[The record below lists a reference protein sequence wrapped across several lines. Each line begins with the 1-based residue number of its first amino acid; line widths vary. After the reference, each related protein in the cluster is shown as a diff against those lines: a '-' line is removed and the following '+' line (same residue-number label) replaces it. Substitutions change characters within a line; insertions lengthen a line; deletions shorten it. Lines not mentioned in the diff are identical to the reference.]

1 MNCSQKHHQN
11 GEITYSQS
19 VITPVVVHPDIKKA
33 IALPPEF
40 IIPQDGHKKQDCEI
54 AASKRF
60 LKAEG
65 PALKKLQVTI
75 LGDDLYCHQPFCELV
90 LKEGLDFILTCM
102 VLSHPTLYEYVELLK
117 EDIQTL
123 VETRW
128 EGEIQY
134 KDTYRFLNNVP
145 LRDEKKPWG

>member
-1 MNCSQKHHQN
+1 MSMVEITPKVSSELPRLSGKIHCMNCSQKHHQN
-11 GEITYSQS
+11 GEITYSQC

-75 LGDDLYCHQPFCELV
+75 LGDDLYCHQPFV
-90 LKEGLDFILTCM
+90 NW
-102 VLSHPTLYEYVELLK
+102 Y
-117 EDIQTL
+117 
-123 VETRW
+123 
-128 EGEIQY
+128 
-134 KDTYRFLNNVP
+134 
-145 LRDEKKPWG
+145 